1 MNVLIVDKCLYTRIG
16 ISCFFSEAPA
26 INIHHVNS
34 VIDASEQNDMPD
46 PDVIL
51 VNLTDYCRING
62 QDSTLLHFFTQFSS
76 AKIFIYIDTEYPNS
90 ARPVI
95 LDSHVYII
103 NKQNLIPLL
112 ATLSDLHLKPNL
124 QKTLQQYF
132 GDYPVLTER
141 ESSIIQYWMEEMPNY
156 KIARRLNICS
166 RTVYVHKQHI
176 TEKMHV
182 RNRLEFCYLYNVIK
196 YVIFPAPARIT
207 TA

>member
-34 VIDASEQNDMPD
+34 VIDASEQNDMPN

-112 ATLSDLHLKPNL
+112 VTLSDLHLKPNL

-141 ESSIIQYWMEEMPNY
+141 ESSII
-156 KIARRLNICS
+156 NIGWRKCLTIKLHVDS
-166 RTVYVHKQHI
+166 IYAVAQFMFTSNILPKRCMLEIVLSFAISITLSSMLFFQHQQ
-176 TEKMHV
+176 E
-182 RNRLEFCYLYNVIK
+182 
-196 YVIFPAPARIT
+196 
-207 TA
+207 

>member
-34 VIDASEQNDMPD
+34 VIDASEQNDMPN

-112 ATLSDLHLKPNL
+112 APCQTFTLSLTCKKRYSNILAITLCSLNENPLSSNIGWRKCLTIKLHVDSIYAVAQFMFTSNILPKRCML
-124 QKTLQQYF
+124 EIVLSFAISITLSSMLFFQHQQ
-132 GDYPVLTER
+132 E
-141 ESSIIQYWMEEMPNY
+141 
-156 KIARRLNICS
+156 
-166 RTVYVHKQHI
+166 
-176 TEKMHV
+176 
-182 RNRLEFCYLYNVIK
+182 
-196 YVIFPAPARIT
+196 
-207 TA
+207 